1 MNPVIQ
7 FGTEQASGGLGAL
20 GLNLQGFLFQLITF
34 VFVLLLLRKFVFT
47 KLVDTLETRRI
58 AVVESLDKAKEATAA
73 LEKTNEKTAELLKR
87 ARKDASEITSLAEK
101 EANKVIEAAEEKA
114 NNKAAHI
121 LDQANARIE
130 SEIESAKKS
139 LQNEMVLLVTA
150 ATERVID
157 QKLDAK
163 GDARL
168 VQKSLEEIR

>member
-1 MNPVIQ
+1 MNQLVQ
-7 FGTEQASGGLGAL
+7 FGAEQTTGGIGAL
-20 GLNLQGFLFQLITF
+20 GLNVQGFFFQLITF
-34 VFVLLLLRKFVFT
+34 VLVLLLLQKFVYSR
-47 KLVDTLETRRI
+47 LVDTLETRRK
-58 AVVESLDKAKEATAA
+58 AVIDSLDNAKEAAVE
-73 LEKTNEKTAELLKR
+73 LEKASEKTAELLKQ
-87 ARKDASEITSLAEK
+87 ARKDASEITGLAEK

-114 NNKAAHI
+114 NKKAAHI

-130 SEIESAKKS
+130 SEIDSAKKS

-168 VQKSLEEIR
+168 IQKSLEEVR